1 MPLNINDI
9 KSLFFNNE
17 VRKSVLDPLT
27 CIIRCAILSFKPHG
41 TKISIQNNKINY
53 HDPTFLQG
61 TIRWSQ
67 GDKRE
72 DLHNIY
78 NPILKST
85 EWYSKENPDIHNIF
99 RLAKKGLEKLKNSYD
114 NSSIISHSLELY
126 INILNLFL
134 NGQNHCMK
142 ELYNSKNTNSN
153 KQNKVYG
160 MTNNDEK
167 SINDSVSS
175 NETEYKNNEKY
186 KNKEED
192 NTKDDEDNKIYKN
205 LKNLWNE
212 SQISIVNNILQQ
224 VENEQN
230 NRSEWLYALD
240 IILSSKEKNVS
251 EMIIKTTTQLI

>member
-1 MPLNINDI
+1 MPLNLNDI
-9 KSLFFNNE
+9 KSLFFNTE

-85 EWYSKENPDIHNIF
+85 EWYSRDNPDIHNIF

-114 NSSIISHSLELY
+114 KSSIISHSLELY

-134 NGQNHCMK
+134 NGQNQCMK
-142 ELYNSKNTNSN
+142 ELYGSTSN
-153 KQNKVYG
+153 INQSKVYG
-160 MTNNDEK
+160 ISSIEKENIQTNDINKPILKENTNNNTE
-167 SINDSVSS
+167 DS
-175 NETEYKNNEKY
+175 
-186 KNKEED
+186 
-192 NTKDDEDNKIYKN
+192 DNKIYKN
-205 LKNLWNE
+205 LKNLWNDT
-212 SQISIVNNILQQ
+212 QISIVNNILQQ
-224 VENEQN
+224 VETEQN
-230 NRSEWLYALD
+230 NRSEWLYSLD

-251 EMIIKTTTQLI
+251 NMILETTTQLI